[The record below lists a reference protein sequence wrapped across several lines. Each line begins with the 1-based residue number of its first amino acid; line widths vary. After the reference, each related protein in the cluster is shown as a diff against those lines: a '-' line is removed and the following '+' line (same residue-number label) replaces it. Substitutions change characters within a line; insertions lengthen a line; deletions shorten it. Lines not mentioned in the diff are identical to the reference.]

1 MSRRSN
7 FYSSIDWLTI
17 FLYLVLVLCGWVC
30 IYGASYNFEDTVF
43 WDINYRYGKQLMWI
57 GFAIVIGGMI
67 LLLDGEMYS
76 VFAYGFYGGMI
87 LLLLFTMIVAPDIK
101 GSRSWLVLGPVNLQP
116 AEFAKTATCLALAK
130 LMGGYEFMSGRGF
143 TRKRVTD
150 AALAGLLILLPMGI
164 IILQNETGSALVY
177 AALCIM
183 LYREGFPGIL
193 LLAGLCA
200 IVFFIVAIRFGA
212 EAIIPLVPEESFGIF
227 LVLVSAI
234 AIHLF
239 LILVYFADTRYC
251 RDLLVANALLF
262 GGGVLAYKQLG
273 MAVSFLNLCYISIG
287 ISILYQAYRALKT
300 WKYTYLLVGLFLV
313 VSTGYAHAASFAFNK
328 ILQPHQRTRIE
339 VTLGMLDDPK
349 KSGYNVAQSKIAIG
363 SGGVE
368 GKGFLNGTQTK
379 LKYVPEQDTDFIFC
393 TVGEEH
399 GFIGCGIVLLLYI
412 TLLLR
417 IINRA
422 EKQKLAF
429 NRIYGYCVASIL
441 FFHVAINVGMVTGL
455 TPVIGI
461 PLPFFSYG
469 GSSLWGFTI
478 LLFIFLRL
486 DAAND
491 RYGLSGRR

>member
-7 FYSSIDWLTI
+7 FYNSIDWWIVL
-17 FLYLVLVLCGWVC
+17 LYLILVVCGWVC
-30 IYGASYNFEDTVF
+30 IYGASYNFEDTDF

-57 GFAIVIGGMI
+57 GFAIFIAGMI

-76 VFAYGFYGGMI
+76 VFAYGFYGGMLI
-87 LLLLFTMIVAPDIK
+87 LLLITLVIAPDIK

-116 AEFAKTATCLALAK
+116 AEFAKTVTCLALAK
-130 LMGGYEFMSGRGF
+130 YMGGYDFMSGSGF
-143 TRKRVTD
+143 TSKRIIDVLIT
-150 AALAGLLILLPMGI
+150 ALIIFIPIAI
-164 IILQNETGSALVY
+164 IILQNETGSALVLF
-177 AALCIM
+177 AFVIM
-183 LYREGFPGIL
+183 FYREGFPGIL

-200 IVFFIVAIRFGA
+200 IVFFIVAIRFGS
-212 EAIIPLVPEESFGIF
+212 ESIIPLVPEESYGIF
-227 LVLVSAI
+227 LVLFSAI
-234 AIHLF
+234 IIHFF
-239 LILVYFADTRYC
+239 LILVYFGDTQYC
-251 RDLLVANALLF
+251 RDLGIVNILLF
-262 GGGVLAYKQLG
+262 GGGLLAYKQFN
-273 MAVSFLNLCYISIG
+273 MAVSFLTLCYISIG
-287 ISILYQAYRALKT
+287 IAILYQAYRALKT
-300 WKYTYLLVGLFLV
+300 WRYTYFLVGLFLII
-313 VSTGYAHAASFAFNK
+313 STGYAHAASFAFNK

-363 SGGVE
+363 SGGLE

-399 GFIGCGIVLLLYI
+399 GFIGCSFVLVLYVL
-412 TLLLR
+412 LLLR

-422 EKQKLAF
+422 EKQKLVF
-429 NRIYGYCVASIL
+429 NRIYGYCVASIF

-486 DAAND
+486 DASNNE
-491 RYGLSGRR
+491 YGLSGRR

>member
-1 MSRRSN
+1 MSRRRN
-7 FYSSIDWLTI
+7 FFKSIDWWI
-17 FLYLVLVLCGWVC
+17 VALYIILVICGWVC

-43 WDINYRYGKQLMWI
+43 WDINYRYGKQLLWI
-57 GFAIVIGGMI
+57 GLALFIGGMI

-76 VFAYGFYGGMI
+76 VFAYGFYGGI
-87 LLLLFTMIVAPDIK
+87 IVLLLITLVVAPDIK
-101 GSRSWLVLGPVNLQP
+101 GSRSWLVLGPVSLQP

-130 LMGGYEFMSGRGF
+130 LMGGFDFMHGSGF
-143 TRKRVTD
+143 TQKRIID
-150 AALAGLLILLPMGI
+150 AGMVALIMFLPFAI
-164 IILQNETGSALVY
+164 IILQNETGSALVTS
-177 AALCIM
+177 ALFIM

-193 LLAGLCA
+193 LLAGMCA
-200 IVFFIVAIRFGA
+200 VVFFIVAIRFGA
-212 EAIIPLVPEESFGIF
+212 ESIIPPVPEESFGIF

-234 AIHLF
+234 IIHFF
-239 LILVYFADTRYC
+239 LILVYFGDTRYC
-251 RDLLVANALLF
+251 RDLAIINALLF
-262 GGGVLAYKQLG
+262 GGGVLAYKEFNIP
-273 MAVSFLNLCYISIG
+273 VSFLTLCYISIAVA
-287 ISILYQAYRALKT
+287 ILYQAYRALKT
-300 WKYTYLLVGLFLV
+300 WHYSYFLVGLFLV
-313 VSTGYAHAASFAFNK
+313 ISTGYAHGASFAFNK

-349 KSGYNVAQSKIAIG
+349 KSGYNVNQSKIAIG
-363 SGGVE
+363 SGGLE

-399 GFIGCGIVLLLYI
+399 GFIGCAIVLLLY
-412 TLLLR
+412 TALLLR
-417 IINRA
+417 LINRA

-491 RYGLSGRR
+491 EYGLSGRG